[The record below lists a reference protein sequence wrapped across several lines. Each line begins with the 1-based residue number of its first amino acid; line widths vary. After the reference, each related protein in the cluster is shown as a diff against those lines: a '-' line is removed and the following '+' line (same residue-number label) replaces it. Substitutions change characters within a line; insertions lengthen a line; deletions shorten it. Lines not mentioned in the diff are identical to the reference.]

1 MNSILYIVS
10 VPIGN
15 NKDISMN
22 AIEKLAMADLIIG
35 EEHKETSKLLRL
47 NGLEK
52 PFELLNEHSTH
63 EDIDELVKKII
74 DSRITCL
81 VSDSGTPSIED
92 PGEAL
97 INICLRKGVELKII
111 PGATALASALSLSGF
126 KVSPFTF
133 VGFLDRDEKRRREE
147 LIKFFSYQHTLV
159 FYETPYRYKK
169 VIQEMAKISKRD
181 YRIFLG
187 LNLTADDEIQVRGTL
202 KEVAK
207 KMEHLPKAPPVI
219 VVEI

>member
-35 EEHKETSKLLRL
+35 EEYKETSKLLRL

-63 EDIDELVKKII
+63 DEIDELVKKII
-74 DSRITCL
+74 NSRITCL

-97 INICLRKGVELKII
+97 INICLRKGVGLKII
-111 PGATALASALSLSGF
+111 PGATALASALALSGF

-147 LIKFFSYQHTLV
+147 LIKYFSYQHTLV

-202 KEVAK
+202 KEVAQ
-207 KMEHLPKAPPVI
+207 KMENLPKAPPVI
-219 VVEI
+219 VIEI